1 MPSARLLP
9 RWARLYPGIYPGRWY
24 QVVGEEPL
32 GLWLA
37 DAGGDPFV
45 TQGRR
50 FLPREHVELGP

>member
-1 MPSARLLP
+1 MRARLRP
-9 RWARLYPGIYPGRWY
+9 GCARDYPALEAGRAY

-45 TQGRR
+45 TSGRR
-50 FLPREHVELGP
+50 FVRRQHFEIR